1 MELEKKQEMSIILE
15 ENKKDDIE
23 KISEYPLDN
32 ITKTNSNKNITV
44 LNSIKEN
51 YLSWVAIFIAIYL
64 VSRNHF
70 FNGVITFFV
79 IFFLAYFVHL
89 GSHFQIN
96 LFTVLHH
103 YHHDNSNFFSHFIQ
117 LIMELAF
124 PAIFLVLQYLYGT
137 IFLDKWVIM
146 LFVLFYTSVHNI
158 NYGYF
163 RINNVHS
170 LHHKTYFT
178 NLGPD
183 ICDIMFGTKN
193 NLNETVENTNHYIPN
208 IIIITLIVLCLQ
220 YFCLNETFNNIFNKF
235 IVIFLLSCTILYITS
250 SIYIFYFI
258 NKM

>member
-1 MELEKKQEMSIILE
+1 
-15 ENKKDDIE
+15 
-23 KISEYPLDN
+23 
-32 ITKTNSNKNITV
+32 
-44 LNSIKEN
+44 
-51 YLSWVAIFIAIYL
+51 
-64 VSRNHF
+64 
-70 FNGVITFFV
+70 
-79 IFFLAYFVHL
+79 
-89 GSHFQIN
+89 
-96 LFTVLHH
+96 
-103 YHHDNSNFFSHFIQ
+103 
-117 LIMELAF
+117 
-124 PAIFLVLQYLYGT
+124 
-137 IFLDKWVIM
+137 M